1 MGDRRDWLVIRLD
14 PLARGSAENA
24 ELSSQID
31 SREFVCNE
39 RAVNY
44 WVKMDINMNRIRIA
58 LV

>member
-1 MGDRRDWLVIRLD
+1 MGGTRGWLAMRLV

-39 RAVNY
+39 RAVDDRVRIGDTN
-44 WVKMDINMNRIRIA
+44 KIRIV